1 LVEIG
6 FAFVVEFAKGRACAV
21 QHRLPAVLV
30 TPLGQVL
37 TVDAGAFV
45 IVKVVADS
53 VLIKPGA
60 RLFHGVAGF
69 DAEKV
74 QRFT

>member
-1 LVEIG
+1 ME
-6 FAFVVEFAKGRACAV
+6 
-21 QHRLPAVLV
+21 
-30 TPLGQVL
+30 
-37 TVDAGAFV
+37 V
-45 IVKVVADS
+45 IADS
-53 VLIKPGA
+53 VFIKPGA

>member
-1 LVEIG
+1 M
-6 FAFVVEFAKGRACAV
+6 
-21 QHRLPAVLV
+21 LV